1 VDGGTKMIV
10 ADTDTMNTSPT
21 AHNLAV
27 IDIAA
32 ALAGK
37 PALPGYIPSGN
48 SLGSFVLQT
57 GGQYLFVLGNG
68 SAQIQVVNLSDL
80 P

>member
-1 VDGGTKMIV
+1 MEDL
-10 ADTDTMNTSPT
+10 S

-27 IDIAA
+27 ADIAA
-32 ALAGK
+32 ALARK
-37 PALPGYIPSGN
+37 PALIGYIPSGN

-57 GGQYLFVLGNG
+57 GGHYLFASGNG